1 MKKFTITTNH
11 YLQNDI
17 PGYYNCDYTGYQ
29 KHGNPDFI
37 NRLKNMSNQYSELDL
52 VMDFIQVFETAY
64 RDIKSIISDAKLS
77 DCAIA
82 VIPRSK
88 AEQHYK
94 QSQLLFRKAIS
105 CVADKLNCQNTT
117 DALKR
122 VKDTKTTHSWRMEHN
137 LGPMPYKGITK
148 DTCGIDKS
156 KIKDKNIV
164 LVDDIYTKNVYVAED
179 CIQTLLDCGAKSV
192 ILYVIAKTGD

>member
-1 MKKFTITTNH
+1 MKKFTITSNH
-11 YLQNDI
+11 YLQNDTR
-17 PGYYNCDYTGYQ
+17 GYYNCDYTGYQ

-52 VMDFIQVFETAY
+52 VMDFIQVFENAY
-64 RDIKSIISDAKLS
+64 RDIKLIISNAKLS

-94 QSQLLFRKAIS
+94 QSQLLFRKA
-105 CVADKLNCQNTT
+105 T

-122 VKDTKTTHSWRMEHN
+122 VKNTKTTHSWRMEHN

-148 DTCGIDKS
+148 DTCDIDKS

-192 ILYVIAKTGD
+192 ILYVIAKPGD

>member
-11 YLQNDI
+11 YLQNDT
-17 PGYYNCDYTGYQ
+17 PGFYNCDYTGYQ

-37 NRLKNMSNQYSELDL
+37 NRLKNMSNQYNELDL

-64 RDIKSIISDAKLS
+64 RDIKSIISDAKPS

-105 CVADKLNCQNTT
+105 CVADKLNCQNAT

-122 VKDTKTTHSWRMEHN
+122 VKGTKTTHSWRMEHN
-137 LGPMPYKGITK
+137 LGPLPYKGITK
-148 DTCGIDKS
+148 DTCDIDKS

>member
-64 RDIKSIISDAKLS
+64 RDIKLIISNAKLS

-105 CVADKLNCQNTT
+105 CVADKLNCQNAT

-122 VKDTKTTHSWRMEHN
+122 VKNTKTTHSWRMEHN

-148 DTCGIDKS
+148 DTCDIDKS

-164 LVDDIYTKNVYVAED
+164 LVDDIYTKNVCVAED

>member
-1 MKKFTITTNH
+1 MKKFTITSNY

-17 PGYYNCDYTGYQ
+17 TGYFNCNYIGYQ

-37 NRLKNMSNQYSELDL
+37 NRLKNMSTQYSELDL
-52 VMDFIQVFETAY
+52 VMDFIQVFENAY
-64 RDIKSIISDAKLS
+64 QDIKSIIFDTKLS

-105 CVADKLNCQNTT
+105 CVADKLNCKNAT

-148 DTCGIDKS
+148 DTCHIDKS

-164 LVDDIYTKNVYVAED
+164 LVDDIYTKNVNIAED

>member
-64 RDIKSIISDAKLS
+64 RDIKLIISNAKLS

-105 CVADKLNCQNTT
+105 CVADKLNCQNAT

-122 VKDTKTTHSWRMEHN
+122 VKNTKTTHSWRMEHN
-137 LGPMPYKGITK
+137 LCRIRALQKTLA
-148 DTCGIDKS
+148 TLTNQKS
-156 KIKDKNIV
+156 K
-164 LVDDIYTKNVYVAED
+164 TK
-179 CIQTLLDCGAKSV
+179 I
-192 ILYVIAKTGD
+192 